1 MDRTDE
7 LRWKLKTPRAAAVAG
22 ILFSSLT
29 IGSHLLIRSSVPAN
43 PFAPSGE
50 LLSHSGSLLLALN
63 LIPFAGIS
71 FLWFI
76 GVFRDHL
83 GEYEDRLFAT
93 VFFGSGLLYVAM
105 LFASAA
111 LAGGLLTEMS
121 RDGANLVRSGS
132 YTLGRAEIRQITIVY
147 GIRMAGVFII
157 TASTIALRTRVM
169 PRWLALLG
177 YMAALVLLLGVG
189 AWDWTPLLFP
199 SWVFIISIWIL
210 TQRFRRQSRSNRK
223 VEQRFQT

>member
-1 MDRTDE
+1 MDRAGE
-7 LRWKLKTPRAAAVAG
+7 LRRKLKTPRAAAFAG

-29 IGSHLLIRSSVPAN
+29 IGSQLLIRTAVPAN
-43 PFAPSGE
+43 PFTSTEE
-50 LLSHSGSLLLALN
+50 LLRHANTILLALN
-63 LIPFAGIS
+63 LVPFAGIS

-111 LAGGLLTEMS
+111 LAGGLLAEMS
-121 RDGANLVRSGS
+121 REAGKLVSSGS
-132 YTLGRAEIRQITIVY
+132 YSVGRSEIRQITTVY

-157 TASTIALRTRVM
+157 TASTISLRTRAM

-177 YMAALVLLLGVG
+177 YVAALILLLGVR
-189 AWDWTPLLFP
+189 ARDWTPLVFP
-199 SWVFIISIWIL
+199 AWVFVISIWIL
-210 TQRFRRQSRSNRK
+210 IQRFGQRKIENPLLDRQNPD
-223 VEQRFQT
+223 